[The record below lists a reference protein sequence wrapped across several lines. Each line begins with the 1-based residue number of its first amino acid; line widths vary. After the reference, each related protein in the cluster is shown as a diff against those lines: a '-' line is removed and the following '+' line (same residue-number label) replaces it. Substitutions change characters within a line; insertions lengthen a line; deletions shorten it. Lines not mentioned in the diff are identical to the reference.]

1 LKFIQPPY
9 FAKRYYP
16 EAIWRF
22 SILEKKIF
30 LTFDDGPHPTI
41 TPKVL
46 ALLDQYNAKATFFCV
61 GENVK
66 NHPVIYQSL
75 LSNKHSVGN
84 HTYNHLNGW
93 KNSLLSYARNIEK
106 ATEYIDSKLFRP
118 PYGKMTQKQ
127 YSFLE
132 KHQFKLIMWDVLT
145 YDWAELKQ
153 LDRHYIKMTKAISNG
168 SIVVFHDSEKAEANM
183 FYLLEKLLSD
193 YSKKG
198 YRFEA
203 IAL

>member
-46 ALLDQYNAKATFFCV
+46 SLLEKYNAKATFFCV

-66 NHPVIYQSL
+66 NHPAIYQTL
-75 LSNKHSVGN
+75 LASKHSVGN
-84 HTYNHLNGW
+84 HTFNHLNGW

-106 ATEYIDSKLFRP
+106 AAECINSKLFRP

-153 LDRHYIKMTKAISNG
+153 LDKHYIKMTKAISNG

-198 YRFEA
+198 YKFEG
-203 IAL
+203 IEL

>member
-16 EAIWRF
+16 KAVWRF

-30 LTFDDGPHPTI
+30 LTFDDGPHPII
-41 TPKVL
+41 TPKVMS
-46 ALLDQYNAKATFFCV
+46 LLDQYNAKATFFCV

-66 NHPVIYQSL
+66 NHPTLYHSL
-75 LSNKHSVGN
+75 IENKHSVGN

-93 KNSLLSYARNIEK
+93 KNSLLSYARNIDK
-106 ATEYIDSKLFRP
+106 AAEYIHSKLFRP
-118 PYGKMTQKQ
+118 PYGKITQKQ
-127 YSFLE
+127 YGFLE

-145 YDWAELKQ
+145 YDWAALQ
-153 LDRHYIKMTKAISNG
+153 HLDRHYIKITKAISNG
-168 SIVVFHDSEKAEANM
+168 SIIVFHDSEKAEGNM
-183 FYLLEKLLSD
+183 FYLLEKVLSD
-193 YSKKG
+193 YSRKG

-203 IAL
+203 IAS

>member
-46 ALLDQYNAKATFFCV
+46 ALLDKYKAKATFFCV

-66 NHPVIYQSL
+66 NHAAIYQIL
-75 LSNKHSVGN
+75 LANKHAVGN

-93 KNSLLSYARNIEK
+93 ENSLLSYARNIEK
-106 ATEYIDSKLFRP
+106 AAEYIDSKLFRP

-153 LDRHYIKMTKAISNG
+153 LDRHYVKMTKAISNG
-168 SIVVFHDSEKAEANM
+168 SIIVFHDSEKAEANM

-193 YSKKG
+193 YSKRG
-198 YRFEA
+198 YKFEG